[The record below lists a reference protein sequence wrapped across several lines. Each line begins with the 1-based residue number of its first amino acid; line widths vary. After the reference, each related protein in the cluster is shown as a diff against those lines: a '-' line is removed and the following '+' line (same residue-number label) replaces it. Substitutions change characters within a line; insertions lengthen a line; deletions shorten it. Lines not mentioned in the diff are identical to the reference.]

1 MQSSGSSFKSANI
14 LVHSR
19 LETSPR
25 RIFESDLAIV
35 IGISYVVCRR
45 GKKAFLRY
53 EFHARGEQRSEK
65 GEGEKRVSKT
75 KFYTGAVKG
84 FVNE

>member
-35 IGISYVVCRR
+35 IGMPYVVCRR
-45 GKKAFLRY
+45 GKKPFYDMSFMPGASSEAKR
-53 EFHARGEQRSEK
+53 EK
-65 GEGEKRVSKT
+65 GKRGSLRRSFT
-75 KFYTGAVKG
+75 QGP
-84 FVNE
+84 